1 MVPLLIIVIVL
12 PIIMTLV
19 SVSPFEPPEIEEEEI
34 PETIVDESP
43 ESSRYIIIIL
53 LAIVWLFFVSR
64 MFRVLFIVRSKSGT
78 RK

>member
-1 MVPLLIIVIVL
+1 MLPHLIIVIAL

-43 ESSRYIIIIL
+43 ESTRYIIIIL

-64 MFRVLFIVRSKSGT
+64 MFRVLFIARSKSRI

>member
-1 MVPLLIIVIVL
+1 MLPLLIIVIAL

-34 PETIVDESP
+34 PETNVDESP
-43 ESSRYIIIIL
+43 ESTRYIIIIL